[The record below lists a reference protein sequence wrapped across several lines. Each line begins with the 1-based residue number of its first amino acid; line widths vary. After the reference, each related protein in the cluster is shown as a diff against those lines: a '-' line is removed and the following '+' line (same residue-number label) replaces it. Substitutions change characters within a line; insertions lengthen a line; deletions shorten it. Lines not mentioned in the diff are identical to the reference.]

1 MDWEEIEMDNVTIQ
15 STKTQRSLMEWS
27 QRVADCRN
35 SGQPV
40 TRWCAEH
47 NINPKTYYNWQK
59 RVFAAMVEQQKLQME
74 IPQEAK
80 PRFAE
85 LQPPVVQ
92 NNLVATVH
100 VGEVSLEVYSGASA
114 EVVAALCKVISNAK

>member
-1 MDWEEIEMDNVTIQ
+1 MDNVTIR
-15 STKTQRSLMEWS
+15 STKAQHNLKEWS

-47 NINPKTYYNWQK
+47 DINPKTYYNWQK
-59 RVFAAMVEQQKLQME
+59 KVFSAMIEQQQLQSQA
-74 IPQEAK
+74 PQDAR

-85 LQPPVVQ
+85 LQPPVVH
-92 NNLVATVH
+92 NNLVATVRI
-100 VGEVSLEVYSGASA
+100 GEASMDVYSGADA
-114 EVVAALCKVISNAK
+114 EVVAALCKGLSNVK

>member
-1 MDWEEIEMDNVTIQ
+1 MSITIRGAKAQ
-15 STKTQRSLMEWS
+15 HNLMEWS

-35 SGQPV
+35 SSQSV
-40 TRWCAEH
+40 SRWCSEH

-59 RVFAAMVEQQKLQME
+59 KVFAAMVEQQQLQ
-74 IPQEAK
+74 QEASQEVK

-92 NNLVATVH
+92 NNLVASVR
-100 VGEVSLEVYSGASA
+100 VGEVLLDVHSGASA
-114 EVVAALCKVISNAK
+114 EVVTALCRGLSNVK